1 MAVEASL
8 AADDRLAITSGRPV
22 SLRIVPEDRPSESPA
37 DQGLYAARRERFAG
51 LLGDGIALIPA
62 AAQMIRN
69 NDVEHPFR
77 QDSSFFY
84 LTGFDEPDAVMLLD
98 PSAADEQ
105 YVLFVR
111 PRDRE
116 REIWDGRRAGV
127 EGAKSRHGAD
137 ASYPVSEFDGLLRR
151 RLVGRAVVH
160 LPFGNAG
167 FHRRVLGT
175 VRAVGGLANRY
186 GRVVPTEVSDASSYL
201 AELRLH
207 KTPEELAR
215 LRIACAITAE
225 GHSEAMRFTRPGHY
239 EYQVQAA
246 MEYIFRA
253 RGTRRDGYPAIV
265 ASGENACIL
274 HYTDNDRRITNGDLV
289 LIDAGA
295 EYEYFSADITRTF
308 PASGAFSG
316 PQRALYDV
324 VLRAQSA
331 ALGLA
336 RPGSTLKELHQRSV
350 EAVSEGLVDLGL
362 LPGTVEDTV
371 RMHHYREFFMH
382 GTGHWLGM
390 DVHDAGAYG
399 IEGRPRP
406 LAPGMAFTVEPGV
419 YVDPDRSEIELRM
432 FEYDLDGWMER
443 RTLLGSAKAKKLE
456 KREREAAPSVKHRI
470 PDAFRG
476 IGIRIED
483 DVVITD
489 AGHEVLTAG
498 VPTGPEEV
506 EALCAEASSLPFLA
520 PS

>member
-1 MAVEASL
+1 M
-8 AADDRLAITSGRPV
+8 
-22 SLRIVPEDRPSESPA
+22 
-37 DQGLYAARRERFAG
+37 
-51 LLGDGIALIPA
+51 IPA
-62 AAQMIRN
+62 AAQVIRN

-77 QDSSFFY
+77 QDSSFYY

-98 PSAADEQ
+98 PSAAGEQ

-116 REIWDGRRAGV
+116 REIWDGRRAGT
-127 EGAKSRHGAD
+127 EGAKSRYGAD
-137 ASYPVSEFDGLLRR
+137 ASYPVSEFDVELRR
-151 RLVGRAVVH
+151 RLVGRTVVY

-167 FHRRVLGT
+167 FHRKVLGT

-186 GRVVPTEVSDASSYL
+186 GRLVPTEVIDAAPLL
-201 AELRLH
+201 AELRLD
-207 KTPEELAR
+207 KTQEEVAR
-215 LRIACAITAE
+215 LRIACEITAE

-246 MEYIFRA
+246 LEYIFRA
-253 RGTRRDGYPAIV
+253 RGARRDGYPAIV

-274 HYTDNDRRITNGDLV
+274 HYTENDSRIASGDLV

-295 EYEYFSADITRTF
+295 EYGYYSADITRTF

-324 VLRAQSA
+324 VLRAQRA
-331 ALGLA
+331 ALALA
-336 RPGSTLKELHQRSV
+336 RPGSTMKELHQSAV
-350 EAVSEGLVDLGL
+350 ETVAEGLVDLGL
-362 LPGTVEDTV
+362 VPGTVEDTV

-406 LAPGMAFTVEPGV
+406 LAPGMAFTVEPGL
-419 YVDPDRSEIELRM
+419 YVDSDRSEIELRM
-432 FEYDLDGWMER
+432 FEHDLDGWMER
-443 RTLLGSAKAKKLE
+443 RMLLGSAKAKEFE
-456 KREREAAPSVKHRI
+456 KRERESAPTVKHRI
-470 PDAFRG
+470 PDAFLG
-476 IGIRIED
+476 MGIRIED

-506 EALCAEASSLPFLA
+506 EALCAEVSPLPFLA